1 MHEAFEGCPVR
12 GRAVL
17 KLWAGSVDTTTR
29 SRIPAPGRIPR
40 PDPTVPRCTAQSPQV
55 AFRPQQVAKSRARST
70 RGRLRRPE
78 GGPRTARMKTR
89 VITLLLAAGLLAVAA
104 LTALSIPAA
113 AQTQT
118 VYVRLADGS
127 VVPVTVDVPPGSS
140 LDDIQLPGTPVPRA
154 RAHADHADHADHA
167 QRSEAARDGQAG
179 AGPAG
184 QQRAE
189 LRRRLAAGATRTLDA
204 RSSGTATAPASS
216 SARSRVELRMRSPAR
231 SVAAAAR
238 PSATP
243 TARRRRATPA
253 SSTCCPAPPRPPG
266 SPTS

>member
-1 MHEAFEGCPVR
+1 M
-12 GRAVL
+12 GRVGRYNDEISHTRPRADTPSRPHGSPLHSTKPSSSVQTA
-17 KLWAGSVDTTTR
+17 AG
-29 SRIPAPGRIPR
+29 GEKPR
-40 PDPTVPRCTAQSPQV
+40 AHV
-55 AFRPQQVAKSRARST
+55 

-104 LTALSIPAA
+104 LTALSMPAA

-118 VYVRLADGS
+118 VYVKLADGS
-127 VVPVTVDVPPGSS
+127 VVPVQVDVRRPHSRTTG
-140 LDDIQLPGTPVPRA
+140 RA
-154 RAHADHADHADHA
+154 RA
-167 QRSEAARDGQAG
+167 AAR
-179 AGPAG
+179 
-184 QQRAE
+184 
-189 LRRRLAAGATRTLDA
+189 RRSARTPVVGLS
-204 RSSGTATAPASS
+204 RTPTAPASS

-231 SVAAAAR
+231 SAAAAAR

-243 TARRRRATPA
+243 TALRRRATPA